1 MATRIGSVSAYC
13 NVVGIWGR
21 RRSTDRGGIVS
32 ALSSAIKGA
41 SVAGRANGALHSDSL
56 EPAAMDADRLGSAV
70 DAASLDSTMDADGV
84 HAAAV
89 DAASLEPALMMP
101 TKSQQFSGQ
110 I

>member
-1 MATRIGSVSAYC
+1 VLGRGAKTLFARINGDADRQRTRLLQYCRNLGSPPSA
-13 NVVGIWGR
+13 
-21 RRSTDRGGIVS
+21 DRGGIVS

-41 SVAGRANGALHSDSL
+41 SVAGRANGALDSDSL
-56 EPAAMDADRLGSAV
+56 ELAAMDADRPGS
-70 DAASLDSTMDADGV
+70 
-84 HAAAV
+84 AV

>member
-70 DAASLDSTMDADGV
+70 DAASL
-84 HAAAV
+84 
-89 DAASLEPALMMP
+89 EPALMMP